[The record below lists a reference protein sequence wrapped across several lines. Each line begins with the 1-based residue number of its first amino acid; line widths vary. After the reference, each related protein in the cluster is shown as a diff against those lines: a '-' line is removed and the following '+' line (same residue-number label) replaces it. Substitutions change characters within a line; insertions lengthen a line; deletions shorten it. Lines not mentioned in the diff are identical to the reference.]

1 MMLGGLIEANVR
13 SRPEKRPD
21 FDTLKARVGIKVED
35 IDESVTLDFKGGKLV
50 VANGLKRD
58 RRLTIRTDADTV
70 MEMSSL
76 SIGPLGLPIYVD
88 SVGRSIVYKLLT
100 GRLKIDGMLQN
111 VLTLNA
117 VTRIFS
123 VK

>member
-1 MMLGGLIEANVR
+1 MMLGGLIEANVQ

-21 FDTLKARVGIKVED
+21 FDTLKARVGIKVDD

-50 VANGLKRD
+50 VSNGLKPD

-70 MEMSSL
+70 MELSSL
-76 SIGPLGLPIYVD
+76 SIGPFGMPIYVD
-88 SVGRSIVYKLLT
+88 SVGRNIVYKLLR
-100 GRLKIDGMLQN
+100 GRLKIDGMLTD
-111 VLTLNA
+111 VLTLNQ

>member
-1 MMLGGLIEANVR
+1 MMLGGLIDANVQ
-13 SRPEKRPD
+13 SRPEKRLD
-21 FDTLKARVGIKVED
+21 FDTLSARVGIKVDD
-35 IDESVTLDFKGGKLV
+35 IDESVTLDFEGGRLV
-50 VANGLKRD
+50 VSNGLKRD

-70 MEMSSL
+70 MELSSL
-76 SIGPLGLPIYVD
+76 SIGPLGMPIYVN

-100 GRLKIDGMLQN
+100 GRLKIDGMLTN
-111 VLTLNA
+111 VLTLNQ